1 MRLFPRRP
9 EEVTDREIVRLLK
22 AKNSKGLQLLLQKHA
37 GRARFQ
43 LRQEFG
49 GRMDCTELDGVIN
62 HAAYQ
67 AWSRVEIFDE
77 SRGELGAWFFVIARN
92 YARTVCKQDQH
103 RLHYLE
109 GVDTGA
115 SLYPV
120 HTEGGEPS
128 RQPDRFALGLRA
140 CIAQLPRMQ
149 QQVIQADL
157 RSGDVANAAELAL
170 EFKTSTNSI
179 YVSRSNARKALKKGL
194 EAMGLF
200 EKEGLEES
208 AG

>member
-1 MRLFPRRP
+1 
-9 EEVTDREIVRLLK
+9 
-22 AKNSKGLQLLLQKHA
+22 
-37 GRARFQ
+37 
-43 LRQEFG
+43 
-49 GRMDCTELDGVIN
+49 
-62 HAAYQ
+62 
-67 AWSRVEIFDE
+67 
-77 SRGELGAWFFVIARN
+77 
-92 YARTVCKQDQH
+92 
-103 RLHYLE
+103 
-109 GVDTGA
+109 
-115 SLYPV
+115 
-120 HTEGGEPS
+120 
-128 RQPDRFALGLRA
+128 
-140 CIAQLPRMQ
+140 MQ

>member
-9 EEVTDREIVRLLK
+9 EEVTDTEIVRLLK

-67 AWSRVEIFDE
+67 AWSRVETFDAN
-77 SRGELGAWFFVIARN
+77 RGELGAWFFVIARN
-92 YARTVCKQDQH
+92 YSRTVCKQDQH
-103 RLHYLE
+103 RAHGLE
-109 GVDTGA
+109 GMDPGA
-115 SLYPV
+115 SLHSGPA
-120 HTEGGEPS
+120 EGVEPS
-128 RQPDRFALGLRA
+128 SQPDRFALGLRE

-157 RSGDVANAAELAL
+157 RSGDVANAAELAA